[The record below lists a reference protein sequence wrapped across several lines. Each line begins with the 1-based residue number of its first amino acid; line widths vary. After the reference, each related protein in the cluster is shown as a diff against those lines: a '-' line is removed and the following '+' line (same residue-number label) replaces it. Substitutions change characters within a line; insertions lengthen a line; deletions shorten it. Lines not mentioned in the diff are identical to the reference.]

1 MGKLKHLI
9 FISEMFAISTFISCT
24 KKETNKKAYDLNV
37 NENHI
42 NPIGFY
48 DQTKQQCIFNQSST
62 GRILF

>member
-1 MGKLKHLI
+1 
-9 FISEMFAISTFISCT
+9 MFAISTFISCT